1 MNKENPDKNNN
12 SSPIASEVSYG
23 FSLIFSIYLAQSL
36 IYIVITLIGKNYPE
50 LFTEDRTMWFSLI
63 YFISCLGLYIG
74 FKKYNDNYDN
84 PKCVFYLFALFF
96 AFKISFFIAVFG
108 SFLGGF
114 SEELNVDVG
123 TGFLFYNITVIAIYL
138 TLIIYCKKI
147 KEVSLLISF
156 GVGFLIIIISFALL
170 YFFSGVELAAFVLT
184 YALFEIIFLLVSI
197 KVAQKSDILE
207 EGNPIHNSLMVD
219 YYKFF
224 VFMIFNFIC
233 IMIFLL
239 MVACSCYIIT
249 HLLPTAT
256 YSDEHGNIYD
266 QYGSKMGLKL
276 TKKPAYMKN
285 GKFYDRHGNEIS
297 EESSCQ
303 IF

>member
-1 MNKENPDKNNN
+1 
-12 SSPIASEVSYG
+12 
-23 FSLIFSIYLAQSL
+23 
-36 IYIVITLIGKNYPE
+36 
-50 LFTEDRTMWFSLI
+50 
-63 YFISCLGLYIG
+63 LGLYIA

-197 KVAQKSDILE
+197 KVAKNL
-207 EGNPIHNSLMVD
+207 
-219 YYKFF
+219 
-224 VFMIFNFIC
+224 IF
-233 IMIFLL
+233 
-239 MVACSCYIIT
+239 
-249 HLLPTAT
+249 
-256 YSDEHGNIYD
+256 
-266 QYGSKMGLKL
+266 
-276 TKKPAYMKN
+276 
-285 GKFYDRHGNEIS
+285 
-297 EESSCQ
+297 
-303 IF
+303 